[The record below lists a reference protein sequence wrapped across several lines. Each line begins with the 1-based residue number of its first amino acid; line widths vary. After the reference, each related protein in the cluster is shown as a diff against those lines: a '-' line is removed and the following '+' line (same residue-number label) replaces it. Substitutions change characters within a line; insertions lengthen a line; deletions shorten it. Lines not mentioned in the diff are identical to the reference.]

1 MLTSFYTGMSGVG
14 ANSQAINVI
23 GNNLANINTTGYKA
37 ARSNFAEL
45 LGGISYASDG
55 NPIQI
60 GLGTMSAGVSPL
72 FTQGSIQTT
81 GRSTDVAISGS
92 GFFVLSTGTGYAY
105 SRAGNFNFSGTGEL
119 VNSDGYTVVGYMASS
134 GIINAN
140 APLQPI
146 TVQGSRNLPPKATS
160 TLGITANLDSQAAVA
175 SSFATPVQVFD
186 SLGLAHTVTFTFTKT
201 GPTDWKWAATIP
213 ALDTKTG
220 LAGDPPVGI
229 GSGTFAFDGAGILQ
243 QLNGNGPTTWANP
256 ALSIVN
262 LADGATDNTISFEV
276 LDSNGNPRFTGNSG
290 TSATSSVSQDGYAS
304 STLRD
309 VAIDGAGIIRGI
321 YDNGQVNPLAQLA
334 IANFNNAEGLLKFT
348 GSSFVKAASS
358 GEASV
363 GTARTGGR
371 GTVNG
376 SSLELS
382 NVDIAEQFTNLIVA
396 QRGYQANSRV
406 ITTTDELYQEAIN
419 LKR

>member
-1 MLTSFYTGMSGVG
+1 MLTSFYTGMSGVS
-14 ANSQAINVI
+14 ANSQTINVI
-23 GNNLANINTTGYKA
+23 GNNLANINTTGFKA
-37 ARSNFAEL
+37 ARTNFAEL
-45 LGGISYASDG
+45 LGSLSYSADG
-55 NPIQI
+55 NPIQV
-60 GLGTMSAGVSPL
+60 GLGTVSAGVSPL
-72 FTQGSIQTT
+72 FSQGSIQTT

-92 GFFVLSTGTGYAY
+92 GFFVVGIGTGNGYT
-105 SRAGNFNFSGTGEL
+105 RAGNFSFNGTGGL
-119 VNSDGYTVVGYMASS
+119 VNSDGYTVLGYMASA

-140 APLQPI
+140 APPSPI
-146 TVQGSRNLPPKATS
+146 TIQGSRNLPPKATT

-175 SSFATPVQVFD
+175 SNFTTAVQVFD
-186 SLGLAHTVTFTFTKT
+186 TLGLAHTVTFTFTKT
-201 GPTDWKWAATIP
+201 GPTDWGWAASIP
-213 ALDTKTG
+213 SLDTVG
-220 LAGDPPVGI
+220 GGAGNPPVSI
-229 GSGTFAFDGAGILQ
+229 GSGVFTFDGYGVMAAPL
-243 QLNGNGPTTWANP
+243 ANP
-256 ALSIVN
+256 TLSIAN
-262 LADGATDNTISFEV
+262 LADGAIDKNITFEV
-276 LDSNGNPRFTGNSG
+276 LDPNGSPRFTGNSG
-290 TSATSSVSQDGYAS
+290 ASATSSVSQDGYTS

-309 VAIDGAGIIRGI
+309 VDINGEGIIRGI

-334 IANFNNAEGLLKFT
+334 IANFNNPEGLLKFM
-348 GSSFVKAASS
+348 GSCFVKAVSS
-358 GEASV
+358 GEPSV

>member
-1 MLTSFYTGMSGVG
+1 MLTSFYTGMSGIS

-23 GNNLANINTTGYKA
+23 GNNLANINTTGFKG
-37 ARSNFAEL
+37 ARTSFAEL
-45 LGGISYASDG
+45 LGSLSYSADG
-55 NPIQI
+55 NPIQE
-60 GLGTMSAGVSPL
+60 GLGTTSAGVSPL

-81 GRSTDVAISGS
+81 GRSTDVAMSGS
-92 GFFVLSTGTGYAY
+92 GFFIVSTGSGNAY
-105 SRAGNFNFSGTGEL
+105 TRAGNFSFSGTGEL
-119 VNSDGYTVVGYMASS
+119 VNSDGFTVLGYMATG

-140 APLQPI
+140 APVSPI
-146 TVQGSRNLPPKATS
+146 TIQGSRNLPPKATT
-160 TLGITANLDSQAAVA
+160 TLGITANLDSQAAVNSTFTTA
-175 SSFATPVQVFD
+175 VQVYD
-186 SLGLAHTVTFTFTKT
+186 TLGLAHTVTFTFTKT
-201 GPTDWKWAATIP
+201 GPTAWDWTASIP
-213 ALDTKTG
+213 SLDTIG
-220 LAGDPPVGI
+220 GAAGNPPVTI
-229 GSGTFAFDGAGILQ
+229 GSGSFAFDGSGVMTA
-243 QLNGNGPTTWANP
+243 PTANP
-256 ALSIVN
+256 LLSIAN
-262 LADGATDNTISFEV
+262 LADGATNKDITFEV
-276 LDSNGNPRFTGNSG
+276 LDSNGFPRFSGNSG
-290 TSATSSVSQDGYAS
+290 ASAVSSVSQDGYTS

-309 VAIDGAGIIRGI
+309 VAIDGEGIIRGI

-334 IANFNNAEGLLKFT
+334 VANFNNPEGLLKFT
-348 GSSFVKAASS
+348 GSCFVKAVSS
-358 GEASV
+358 GEPSV